1 MASDATLRDLP
12 LDSSAAS
19 AASASSA
26 ASPGPSTLASPCVP
40 KTRRDAALDGLRGL
54 AILLVFIFHYGGGLQ
69 STKPAQRLAGYFTQ
83 FSWCG
88 VVLFFALSGFLIT
101 GSLWETNHTAHRL
114 RNFYARRALRILPL
128 YVAALLATAIAALY
142 TGAHLAQLKPLLVFV
157 FFLQNF
163 PHLSSYALST
173 PSPLPLYHFWTLAV
187 EEQFYL
193 IWPIV
198 LFLAHSR
205 RHALRLSLW
214 FFGICT
220 FFLFSIYTMA
230 PFVGAVTHHLYDY
243 FLLTQ
248 GGAIALGCALS
259 LAMGNR
265 ASPTGRKPGTHRLIR
280 KYAHHA
286 FFIGLAI
293 YLLAGIASGTFYL
306 TYPVQFWLGLPA
318 LSVAAA
324 AAIPLVLRTGLPRR
338 IFSWT
343 PLGWLGRISYGFYV
357 FHILLEPLYD
367 HLGASISHS
376 YTGDYYHIVR
386 ALLAF
391 VITFIVSWL
400 SFYLFE
406 TPILSL
412 KRFFPVNASLPWGEP
427 INETPRSRRRT
438 SHSVPKGA

>member
-12 LDSSAAS
+12 PDSSA
-19 AASASSA
+19 SSD
-26 ASPGPSTLASPCVP
+26 SPSGPSTLAGTIAP

-69 STKPAQRLAGYFTQ
+69 STQPAQRLAGYFTQ
-83 FSWCG
+83 FSWSG

-101 GSLWETNHTAHRL
+101 GSLWETNHTVHRL
-114 RNFYARRALRILPL
+114 RNFYVRRALRILPL
-128 YVAALLATAIAALY
+128 YIVALLAVAIAALL
-142 TGAHLAQLKPLLVFV
+142 TGAHFTQLRPLLVFV

-214 FFGICT
+214 FFGICA

-265 ASPTGRKPGTHRLIR
+265 ASPIGRKPGTHRLIR
-280 KYAHHA
+280 KYAQPA

-293 YLLAGIASGTFYL
+293 YLLAGIACGTFYI

-318 LSVAAA
+318 LSIAAA
-324 AAIPLVLRTGLPRR
+324 AAIPLVLRTGLPRK
-338 IFSWT
+338 IFSWG

-367 HLGASISHS
+367 RLGANISH
-376 YTGDYYHIVR
+376 TNAGDYYHIVR
-386 ALLAF
+386 AIVAFLLTC
-391 VITFIVSWL
+391 VISWL
-400 SFYLFE
+400 SFNLFE
-406 TPILSL
+406 MPILSL

-427 INETPRSRRRT
+427 IADTHRARHKSSRS
-438 SHSVPKGA
+438 KGAHANE

>member
-1 MASDATLRDLP
+1 MASDAPLNDLP
-12 LDSSAAS
+12 LDSSAS
-19 AASASSA
+19 F
-26 ASPGPSTLASPCVP
+26 PGPSTGSSPAAPNIIP

-69 STKPAQRLAGYFTQ
+69 SSNPAQRLFGFFTQ

-88 VVLFFALSGFLIT
+88 IVLFFALSGFLIT
-101 GSLWETNHTAHRL
+101 GSLWETNHTLHRL
-114 RNFYARRALRILPL
+114 RNFYAHRALRILPIYAL
-128 YVAALLATAIAALY
+128 ALLATAIAGLL
-142 TGAHLAQLKPLLVFV
+142 TGAHLTQLRPLLVFV

-163 PHLSSYALST
+163 PHLSTYALSA

-193 IWPIV
+193 FWPIV
-198 LFLAHSR
+198 IFLAHSR

-214 FFGICT
+214 FFAICQL
-220 FFLFSIYTMA
+220 FLMA
-230 PFVGAVTHHLYDY
+230 VYILPPFIGAVTHHLYDN

-259 LAMGNR
+259 LAMGSRTN
-265 ASPTGRKPGTHRLIR
+265 PLGRKPGTHRLVR
-280 KYAHHA
+280 KYALNA
-286 FFIGLAI
+286 FIGGLAV
-293 YLLAGIASGTFYL
+293 YLLTSISCGTLYL

-318 LSVAAA
+318 LSIAAA
-324 AAIPLVLRTGLPRR
+324 ATIPLVLRTGLPRK
-338 IFSWT
+338 IFSWP

-357 FHILLEPLYD
+357 YHILLEPFYD
-367 HLGASISHS
+367 HLGAQIAHT

-391 VITFIVSWL
+391 VLTCIISAI

-406 TPILSL
+406 MPILSL

>member
-1 MASDATLRDLP
+1 MASDATLKDLP
-12 LDSSAAS
+12 PDSAAS
-19 AASASSA
+19 
-26 ASPGPSTLASPCVP
+26 SPGPSTDAGTLAP

-88 VVLFFALSGFLIT
+88 IVLFFALSGFLIT
-101 GSLWETNHTAHRL
+101 GSLWETNHTIHRL

-128 YVAALLATAIAALY
+128 YVAALLAVAIGAIV
-142 TGAHLAQLKPLLVFV
+142 TGAHLAQLRPLLVFV

-193 IWPIV
+193 IWPLV

-214 FFGICT
+214 FFGICEL
-220 FFLFSIYTMA
+220 FLYCVYTLA
-230 PFVGAVTHHLYDY
+230 PFNGARIHHLYDY

-259 LAMGNR
+259 LSMGNR

-280 KYAHHA
+280 KYAQPA
-286 FFIGLAI
+286 FFIGLGI
-293 YLLAGIASGTFYL
+293 YLWAGIACGTFSL
-306 TYPVQFWLGLPA
+306 TYPVQFWIGLPA
-318 LSVAAA
+318 LSIAAA
-324 AAIPLVLRTGLPRR
+324 ASIPLVLRTGLPRKV
-338 IFSWT
+338 FCFA

-367 HLGASISHS
+367 HLGANISHTN
-376 YTGDYYHIVR
+376 TGDYYHIVR
-386 ALLAF
+386 AILAF
-391 VITFIVSWL
+391 VITCIVSWL

-406 TPILSL
+406 MPILSL

-438 SHSVPKGA
+438 SHSVPKGAS

>member
-1 MASDATLRDLP
+1 MPSDVSIRDP
-12 LDSSAAS
+12 RPHSSTVRTAARTAPSDSI
-19 AASASSA
+19 
-26 ASPGPSTLASPCVP
+26 TVP
-40 KTRRDAALDGLRGL
+40 KTKRDTALDGLRGL

-69 STKPAQRLAGYFTQ
+69 STRPAQRLAGYFTQ
-83 FSWCG
+83 FSWSG

-101 GSLWETNHTAHRL
+101 GSLWETTLSARRL

-128 YVAALLATAIAALY
+128 YLLALLAVAIAALA
-142 TGAHLAQLKPLLVFV
+142 TGAHLSQLRPLLIFV
-157 FFLQNF
+157 VFLQNF

-198 LFLAHSR
+198 LYLAHSR

-214 FFGICT
+214 FFGICEL
-220 FFLFSIYTMA
+220 FLFTLYTMA

-265 ASPTGRKPGTHRLIR
+265 ASPTGRKPGTHRIVR
-280 KYAHHA
+280 KYAVHA
-286 FFIGLAI
+286 FVAGLAI
-293 YLLAGIASGTFYL
+293 YLLTGLSSGSLYL
-306 TYPVQFWLGLPA
+306 VDPVQFWLGLPA
-318 LSVAAA
+318 LGLAAA
-324 AAIPLVLRTGLPRR
+324 ASIALVLRTGLPRT
-338 IFSWT
+338 IISWA

-357 FHILLEPLYD
+357 FHILLEPFYD
-367 HLGASISHS
+367 SLGAQVAHTN
-376 YTGDYYHIVR
+376 TGDYYHIVR
-386 ALLAF
+386 AILAF
-391 VITFIVSWL
+391 VLTCIISTL

-406 TPILSL
+406 MPILSL
-412 KRFFPVNASLPWGEP
+412 KRFFPMGASLPWGEP
-427 INETPRSRRRT
+427 ITDTPRHHHKS
-438 SHSVPKGA
+438 S